1 MIGKA
6 MRIIAVF
13 IFLLPALQALAE
25 VSGSLSCK
33 VKSNKVFVISE
44 GITTEYNGYTDSFE
58 VGDELIFKYSAQSS
72 SSGDGWLTCSLLDN
86 QRGSIRQREDLFFHE
101 HNHNYLYSHPDKIE
115 AGNYVTK
122 IIISEDHFLCAG
134 ITGDVILNR
143 YYKSDYEGMAVS
155 KPSMNNLAAQVAT
168 FDCRTIENNT
178 QKVIDFFADK

>member
-1 MIGKA
+1 

-13 IFLLPALQALAE
+13 IFSLPALQALAE

-33 VKSNKVFVISE
+33 VKSNKVIVVSE
-44 GITTEYNGYTDSFE
+44 GITTEYRGYTDDFN
-58 VGDELIFKYSAQSS
+58 VGDELIFEYLAQLNDR
-72 SSGDGWLTCSLLDN
+72 GDGWLRCSLKDN
-86 QRGSIRQREDLFFHE
+86 QRGSIQLLEDLFFGE
-101 HNHNYLYSHPDKIE
+101 YDHNYLYSHPDKIE